1 MLSVD
6 PSWVIAEWQLQ
17 HVQSLGLKHPSGKAS
32 LPCFTWTQ
40 QPLGGSQTLS
50 QRGDDHRD
58 LSHTG
63 ALAKPACLDYL
74 VGPPT
79 VLEVGTSIP
88 TLQREKQRP

>member
-1 MLSVD
+1 MAAATC
-6 PSWVIAEWQLQ
+6 PEP
-17 HVQSLGLKHPSGKAS
+17 GLETPFWEG
-32 LPCFTWTQ
+32 LTWTQ

-74 VGPPT
+74 VGPLT